1 MTWFLTLLCVMT
13 NTDWCMAFIAYT
25 SMFIVDA
32 Q

>member
-1 MTWFLTLLCVMT
+1 MTVFPTPLCIVM

-25 SMFIVDA
+25 SMFIVDV